1 MSRWLIIAR
10 SRPVILTPHR
20 FFPHQKWPSLQLS
33 SLLSKQW
40 CGAPWSTAPTNKLAR
55 AVFHHAWKKLQCR
68 SSNLTERYSYA
79 NLIYLDFSTV
89 LYHLTCLDIFLP
101 LCHAQFEFPAEAL
114 HRGCFVTN
122 MSPFRPFRVIL
133 VIDWQHDHGT
143 NKVYQVNHSRSQRWI
158 QSPSKIRIKERTQIN
173 AELVEFHMK

>member
-40 CGAPWSTAPTNKLAR
+40 CGAPWSTASTNKLEQLFTPENSDALLR
-55 AVFHHAWKKLQCR
+55 LEELVRKFNLSWFFYCAVSFDLP
-68 SSNLTERYSYA
+68 E
-79 NLIYLDFSTV
+79 LI
-89 LYHLTCLDIFLP
+89 LP

-114 HRGCFVTN
+114 HRACFVTS
-122 MSPFRPFRVIL
+122 MAPFRPFRVIL
-133 VIDWQHDHGT
+133 VIHWQHNHGT
-143 NKVYQVNHSRSQRWI
+143 NKVYRVNRSGSQRWI
-158 QSPSKIRIKERTQIN
+158 QSPRKTRIKERTQIN